1 MFAGGNKGR
10 LEHCW
15 TFQLTQP
22 AAWVFH
28 VEAFH
33 DSAVEEMA
41 FQYSTDGSSWIDLL
55 TVVTN
60 TDQDMTQSAAL
71 PAGLNGTVHV
81 RAVDT
86 SRSPHE
92 TTLDALFVDHMFMRS

>member
-1 MFAGGNKGR
+1 MRRAIRVNGPNVAGGNKSH
-10 LEHCW
+10 LEHRW

-41 FQYSTDGSSWIDLL
+41 FQYSTDGSSWSDLL
-55 TVVTN
+55 TVVN
-60 TDQDMTQSAAL
+60 NSDQDLTLFAVL
-71 PAGLNGTVHV
+71 PAGLIYPLPEPDM
-81 RAVDT
+81 A
-86 SRSPHE
+86 
-92 TTLDALFVDHMFMRS
+92 